1 MKIEIAVSTA
11 PRQLDVFEWVTN
23 EAPTVEQALFFLSTQ
38 SSLYASQSA
47 QDWQTAVWGKP
58 VEPTHFLKDGD
69 RLEVLRP
76 LRVDPK
82 VARRE
87 RFQKQGAKT
96 AGLFAKRRA
105 GAKPGY

>member
-1 MKIEIAVSTA
+1 MKMLIAISTA
-11 PRQLDVFEWVTN
+11 PRNLSLFELPLEEHT
-23 EAPTVEQALFFLSTQ
+23 TVAQALQHLATVSAEFANT
-38 SSLYASQSA
+38 SS
-47 QDWQTAVWGKP
+47 QDWHTAVWGKP
-58 VEPTHFLKDGD
+58 VELTHTLKDGD

-87 RFQKQGAKT
+87 RFQKQGART

>member
-1 MKIEIAVSTA
+1 MKIIIAISLA
-11 PRQLDVFEWVTN
+11 SRQLDLYEWQTDDK
-23 EAPTVEQALFFLSTQ
+23 ATVKAALQFLCTQSEPFATQ
-38 SSLYASQSA
+38 SSLG
-47 QDWQTAVWGKP
+47 WQTAVWGKP
-58 VEPTHFLKDGD
+58 VERMHVLKEGD
-69 RLEVLRP
+69 RLEVLRS

>member
-1 MKIEIAVSTA
+1 MNIEIVVSLSSRETE
-11 PRQLDVFEWVTN
+11 RFEWQTDHSPSVA
-23 EAPTVEQALFFLSTQ
+23 EAK
-38 SSLYASQSA
+38 LYLIHMSENFAHRA
-47 QDWQTAVWGKP
+47 TEDWQTAVWGKP
-58 VEPTHFLKDGD
+58 VHPSHLLKNGD
-69 RLEVLRP
+69 RLELLRP

-96 AGLFAKRRA
+96 AGLFAKRRP

>member
-1 MKIEIAVSTA
+1 MKIEIAISLA
-11 PRQLDVFEWVTN
+11 ARQLDLHEWQT
-23 EAPTVEQALFFLSTQ
+23 EEKATVEAALKFLCTQSALF
-38 SSLYASQSA
+38 ASQST

-58 VEPTHFLKDGD
+58 VEPSHLLKDGD
-69 RLEVLRP
+69 RLEVLRS

>member
-1 MKIEIAVSTA
+1 MKIQIAISLA
-11 PRQLDVFEWVTN
+11 ARQLDLYEWQTDDK
-23 EAPTVEQALFFLSTQ
+23 ATVKAALQFLCTQSEPFATQ
-38 SSLYASQSA
+38 SSL
-47 QDWQTAVWGKP
+47 DWETAVWGKP
-58 VEPTHFLKDGD
+58 VEPLHVLKDGD

-96 AGLFAKRRA
+96 AGLFAKRRV

>member
-1 MKIEIAVSTA
+1 MIIEILVSLNS
-11 PRQLDVFEWVTN
+11 REIERIEWQTVQSPSVAQAKLHLTN
-23 EAPTVEQALFFLSTQ
+23 VSENFANRT
-38 SSLYASQSA
+38 SQN
-47 QDWQTAVWGKP
+47 WQTAVWGKP
-58 VEPTHFLKDGD
+58 VDPSYLLKDGD

>member
-1 MKIEIAVSTA
+1 MKIIIAISLA
-11 PRQLDVFEWVTN
+11 SRQLDLYEWQTDDK
-23 EAPTVEQALFFLSTQ
+23 ATVKAALQFLCTQSEPFATQ
-38 SSLYASQSA
+38 SSLG
-47 QDWQTAVWGKP
+47 WQTAVWGKP
-58 VEPTHFLKDGD
+58 VERTHVLKEGD
-69 RLEVLRP
+69 RLEVLRS

>member
-1 MKIEIAVSTA
+1 MKIIIAISLA
-11 PRQLDVFEWVTN
+11 ARQLDLHEWQTDDK
-23 EAPTVEQALFFLSTQ
+23 ATVEAALQFLCTQSEPFATQ
-38 SSLYASQSA
+38 SSL
-47 QDWQTAVWGKP
+47 DWQTAVWGKP
-58 VEPTHFLKDGD
+58 VERAHVLKEGD
-69 RLEVLRP
+69 RLEVLRS

-96 AGLFAKRRA
+96 AGLFAKRRV

>member
-1 MKIEIAVSTA
+1 MNLLIAISGAT
-11 PRQLDVFEWVTN
+11 RNLSLFEWQFGDLT
-23 EAPTVEQALFFLSTQ
+23 TVAKALQHLATVSAEFKI
-38 SSLYASQSA
+38 SSS

-58 VEPTHFLKDGD
+58 VELTHVLKDGD

-96 AGLFAKRRA
+96 TGLFAKRRA
-105 GAKPGY
+105 GSKAGY

>member
-1 MKIEIAVSTA
+1 MKIQIAISLA
-11 PRQLDVFEWVTN
+11 ARQLDLYEWQT
-23 EAPTVEQALFFLSTQ
+23 EEKATVESALKFLSTQ
-38 SSLYASQSA
+38 SEPFAAQSSL
-47 QDWQTAVWGKP
+47 DWQTAVWGKP
-58 VEPTHFLKDGD
+58 VEPSHLLKDGD
-69 RLEVLRP
+69 RLEVLRS